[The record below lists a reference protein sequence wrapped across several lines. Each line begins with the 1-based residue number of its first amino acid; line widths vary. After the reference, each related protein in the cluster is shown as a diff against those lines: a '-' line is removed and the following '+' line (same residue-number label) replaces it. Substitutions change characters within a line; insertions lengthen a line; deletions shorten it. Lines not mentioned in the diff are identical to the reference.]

1 MLITLRTR
9 FGAGGWLG
17 SRRGDGQA
25 IPDPLPMRLAYLVM
39 LVLYDQA
46 SSHIES
52 CCRNRG
58 VSEVC
63 SRALCRLE
71 SPPGD
76 IERYTIFEARSGCA
90 QFLPE
95 IAECIVDGR
104 DSSEC
109 CQTNAV
115 QADESSCLGLCR
127 GSSDGT
133 SHTNTPTPPQLIKIV
148 SKASTSVEIQ
158 WSAPAKYSDLVH
170 IYKVHVIET
179 ITTYASEEGPAVL
192 VSALDI
198 RALEDSDFGTY
209 KCHVRGNSNDYGEI
223 HLVAHSFAIG
233 RPPLNPPETPLEC
246 CSRAVF
252 RPHCHSVCHAGS
264 ERKRGLKPGSFLP
277 QFRCLDE
284 FQSLLR
290 CTLSEMNSAGCCIR
304 KKIPYHCLGM
314 CDSNF
319 ELTRLIGSN
328 CLEFESQ
335 VRQCQAE
342 VLDLRPEAVSH
353 LHTRS
358 EADATILNW
367 DRSDKAEVYHVYHR
381 RRKGAWKSMS
391 ITKTTARVKNADE
404 ILVLAVNAY
413 GSASANRIAFE
424 DNEWIGN
431 YD

>member
-1 MLITLRTR
+1 
-9 FGAGGWLG
+9 
-17 SRRGDGQA
+17 
-25 IPDPLPMRLAYLVM
+25 
-39 LVLYDQA
+39 
-46 SSHIES
+46 
-52 CCRNRG
+52 
-58 VSEVC
+58 
-63 SRALCRLE
+63 
-71 SPPGD
+71 
-76 IERYTIFEARSGCA
+76 
-90 QFLPE
+90 
-95 IAECIVDGR
+95 
-104 DSSEC
+104 
-109 CQTNAV
+109 
-115 QADESSCLGLCR
+115 
-127 GSSDGT
+127 
-133 SHTNTPTPPQLIKIV
+133 
-148 SKASTSVEIQ
+148 
-158 WSAPAKYSDLVH
+158 
-170 IYKVHVIET
+170 
-179 ITTYASEEGPAVL
+179 
-192 VSALDI
+192 
-198 RALEDSDFGTY
+198 
-209 KCHVRGNSNDYGEI
+209 
-223 HLVAHSFAIG
+223 
-233 RPPLNPPETPLEC
+233 
-246 CSRAVF
+246 
-252 RPHCHSVCHAGS
+252 
-264 ERKRGLKPGSFLP
+264 
-277 QFRCLDE
+277 
-284 FQSLLR
+284 
-290 CTLSEMNSAGCCIR
+290 MNSAGCCIR